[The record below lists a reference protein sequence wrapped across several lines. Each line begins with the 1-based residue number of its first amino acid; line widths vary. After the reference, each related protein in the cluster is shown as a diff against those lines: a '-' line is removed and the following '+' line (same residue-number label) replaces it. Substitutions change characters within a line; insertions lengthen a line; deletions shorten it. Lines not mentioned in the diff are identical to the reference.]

1 MLSSARD
8 TNVCHCVCTTQLHLY
23 ITLREGET
31 LRLILRIISHH
42 SMIGLKIR

>member
-23 ITLREGET
+23 ITREGET

-42 SMIGLKIR
+42 SMVGLKIR